1 MTSTR
6 TDAGDAHPTQAAV
19 EPALPEP
26 FHWQGWHIG
35 AALPGGRVL
44 FTTRRGGAS
53 SGPHAEMNLSRSV
66 GDDRAAVDVNRE
78 RLAAQIGFDW
88 SEFSFWRQVHGTTV
102 RRVVADAP
110 QRVRGAEEDGQA
122 TALEDNPVLVLVA
135 DCLPVALVASGGVAV
150 LHAGWRG
157 LSAGILEEGI
167 TALRE
172 CGASGA
178 IAAALGPSARPC
190 CYEVGE
196 DVHAHVPE
204 PGARSGKR
212 GLDLAAVARTR
223 LRAGGVEEV
232 HDVALC
238 TMCSPELFFSHR
250 RDAGVTGR
258 QAGVAWRDG

>member
-1 MTSTR
+1 MALTPTG
-6 TDAGDAHPTQAAV
+6 TDDPHPTPAPA
-19 EPALPEP
+19 EPTLSEP

-53 SGPHAEMNLSRSV
+53 VGPFAEMNLSRGV
-66 GDDRAAVDVNRE
+66 GDDRAAADVNRE

-88 SEFSFWRQVHGTTV
+88 SEFSFGRQVHGTIV
-102 RRVVADAP
+102 RRVVEGAP
-110 QRVRGAEEDGQA
+110 RRVRGAEEDGQA
-122 TALEDNPVLVLVA
+122 TGLEDNPALVLVA
-135 DCLPVALVASGGVAV
+135 DCLPVALVAAGAVAV

-167 TALRE
+167 AALRE

-196 DVHAHVPE
+196 DVHRHFPE

-212 GLDLAAVARTR
+212 GLDLAAVARAR
-223 LRAGGVEEV
+223 LTTGGVGEV
-232 HDVALC
+232 HDVGLC
-238 TMCSPELFFSHR
+238 TMCAPELFFSHR

-258 QAGVAWRDG
+258 QAGVAWRAG